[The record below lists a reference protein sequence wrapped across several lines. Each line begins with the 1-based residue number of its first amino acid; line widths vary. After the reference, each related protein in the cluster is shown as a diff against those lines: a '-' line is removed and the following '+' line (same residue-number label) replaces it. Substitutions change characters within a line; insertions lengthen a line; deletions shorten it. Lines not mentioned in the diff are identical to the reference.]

1 MPVAFPAPPGG
12 RRGLVWPD
20 RLFRQGTPSP
30 LCRKA
35 GTASPANAKGP
46 EGEGRAERKRRAL
59 RINRQSTW

>member
-12 RRGLVWPD
+12 RRRLVWPD